1 MRYNQFS
8 YIPTKPNEAFEEL
21 KGLGFPLNKKNSDKA
36 NLEAF
41 LRHSFL
47 NQTDTDY
54 ALSLLIVDAKTDALT
69 FFKSNSDLTL
79 ENLQWIY
86 LQLLGFIPF
95 VDFKDPKAFLQDI
108 NFPVSYDN
116 IFQSLHHLLA
126 CRGKSGN
133 TLIDQLVADGL
144 LHADNHYHFFN
155 GKSLATFNTN
165 QLIREVVYVETSL
178 DTTL

>member
-41 LRHSFL
+41 LGHSFL

-69 FFKSNSDLTL
+69 FFNQIVTNTRKFTMDLFTVIRL
-79 ENLQWIY
+79 C
-86 LQLLGFIPF
+86 PF
-95 VDFKDPKAFLQDI
+95 CRLFKDPKAFLKILTSQSHMTI
-108 NFPVSYDN
+108 FFKVYITYSPVIEN
-116 IFQSLHHLLA
+116 LA
-126 CRGKSGN
+126 
-133 TLIDQLVADGL
+133 I
-144 LHADNHYHFFN
+144 H
-155 GKSLATFNTN
+155 
-165 QLIREVVYVETSL
+165 
-178 DTTL
+178 